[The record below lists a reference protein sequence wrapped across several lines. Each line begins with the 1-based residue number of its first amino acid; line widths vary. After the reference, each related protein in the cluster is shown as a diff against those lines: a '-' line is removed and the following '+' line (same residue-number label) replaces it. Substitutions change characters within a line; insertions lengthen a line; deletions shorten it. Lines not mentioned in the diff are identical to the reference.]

1 MTTKLSPRAIRALA
15 DAEAA
20 GANGRHGLA
29 RTVAGWCDADH
40 ATAQYHHFR
49 TVHALVEAGYLQ
61 LWNKGKT
68 AHITDGGRMVL
79 ERHREQRRT
88 A

>member
-1 MTTKLSPRAIRALA
+1 MSKLSPRAVRALA

-20 GANGRHGLA
+20 GGAGRHGLA

-40 ATAQYHHFR
+40 PTAQYHHFA
-49 TVHALVEAGYLQ
+49 TINALVRAGYLQ
-61 LWNKGKT
+61 LWAKGKV

-79 ERHREQRRT
+79 ERHREQWR
-88 A
+88 AA